1 MRLLSASLAALLVQ
15 VTTAS
20 LVVDLGY
27 ARYQGAVVSTATT
40 GDVANFLG
48 IRYAA
53 APVGLLRFRAPLPPP
68 ISLTIQ
74 NATVQPNEC
83 YQASSGGT
91 SAVSPLGGLEKRDTI
106 VQSEDCLFLKQVPV
120 IFLFLT
126 ALLAPCSVYYPS
138 NAVGTPPKGLPVIV
152 WIHGGGYE
160 AGGANQFNGQD
171 IIRWSNRG
179 VVIVIVQYR
188 LGLFGFLAGQKV
200 KDNGALNAGLLDQDA
215 ALRWVQIY
223 ISKFGGDPRKVT
235 LWGQSA
241 GAGSVIQQV
250 IANNGNTVP
259 QLFRAAISSSTYL
272 PSQYQHNDAVP
283 EYLFTQVVTQ
293 TSCTKALD
301 AISCLRRADPT
312 VLQAANLNITA
323 SGFTRVF
330 LFVPVIDGRFV
341 TQSPTA
347 ALAQGK
353 INGQTLLSTSVT
365 NEGLKFV
372 NQTGTM
378 NTTLYSLNLFPK
390 FKMSDAQ
397 KVATFYA
404 QQVGGTQLNQENTIQ
419 SDTIFLCPTVN
430 LLQAFN
436 SRKKRVFKGLFAIG
450 SGLHASD
457 LPYYWTT
464 MAPNGPSFNNSGFIE
479 AFSQTFTNFAISL
492 DPNTKTSPTILPQWV
507 PWTDSANGGTEMLF
521 NKTSAGVPVVQAT
534 TLTASQSGLLTRCA
548 FWAGM
553 TSLTG
558 Q

>member
-1 MRLLSASLAALLVQ
+1 MRFLSASLAALLVQ

-27 ARYQGAVVSTATT
+27 ARYRGAVVSTATT

-53 APVGLLRFRAPLPPP
+53 APVGLLRFRAPLPPR

-91 SAVSPLGGLEKRDTI
+91 SAVSPLGGLGKRDTI
-106 VQSEDCLFLKQVPV
+106 VQSEDCLFLN
-120 IFLFLT
+120 
-126 ALLAPCSVYYPS
+126 VYYPTD
-138 NAVGTPPKGLPVIV
+138 AAGTPPKGLPVIV

-200 KDNGALNAGLLDQDA
+200 KKNGALNAGLLDQDA
-215 ALRWVQIY
+215 ALRWVQKY
-223 ISKFGGDPRKVT
+223 ISKFGGEPTVRRYE
-235 LWGQSA
+235 SR
-241 GAGSVIQQV
+241 AGSVIQQV

-272 PSQYQHNDAVP
+272 PSQYQYNDAVP

-293 TSCTKALD
+293 ASCTKALD
-301 AISCLRRADPT
+301 AMSCLRSADPT
-312 VLQAANLNITA
+312 VLQAANTNITA

-330 LFVPVIDGRFV
+330 LFVPVIDGEFI
-341 TQSPTA
+341 TQSPSA
-347 ALAQGK
+347 ALKQGK

-378 NTTLYSLNLFPK
+378 NTTLYSLNLFPT

-397 KVATFYA
+397 KVAIFYA
-404 QQVGGTQLNQENTIQ
+404 QQVGGTQLNQQNAIQ
-419 SDTIFLCPTVN
+419 ADAIFLCPTVN
-430 LLQAFN
+430 PLQAFN

-457 LPYYWTT
+457 LPYYWST
-464 MAPNGPSFNNSGFIE
+464 MAANGPSFNNTDFIE
-479 AFSQTFTNFAISL
+479 AFSQSFTDFAISL
-492 DPNTKTSPTILPQWV
+492 DPNAKTSPTILPQWV
-507 PWTDSANGGTEMLF
+507 PWTDSANGETEMLF

-534 TLTASQSGLLTRCA
+534 TLTRSQSGLLTRCA
-548 FWAGM
+548 FWADM